1 MNEEIQLYANCMEE
15 VRDRVNFVK
24 SVGAHRVT
32 TGRKVF
38 DIEVVF
44 LQLRKILELVAF
56 ASLSANKEKY
66 SAAHEKFAAH
76 WKAKLMLQ
84 ELEKINPDFYP
95 MPIGQPQLQADG
107 TKHCP
112 AITEGF
118 LTRTDFELLYDI
130 ASQFVH
136 TRNPFCPKDPM
147 LLMPYS
153 MRDWISRIRA
163 LLALHI
169 IHLVDGKKWIVQI
182 PEEGVVRVYTAEPVC
197 VQ

>member
-1 MNEEIQLYANCMEE
+1 MEE
-15 VRDRVNFVK
+15 VRDRVNLVK

-32 TGRKVF
+32 TGREVF
-38 DIEVVF
+38 DVELVF

-107 TKHCP
+107 VKHCP

-147 LLMPYS
+147 LRMPYS
-153 MRDWISRIRA
+153 MKDWISRIQA

-169 IHLVDGKKWIVQI
+169 MHLVDGKKWIVQI
-182 PEEGVVRVYTAEPVC
+182 PEEGVVRVYAAEPVC
-197 VQ
+197 AQ